1 LPKRPDISPGLE
13 NEKIAHAAQEWRATF
28 DAIRDPLWICDKKCN
43 LVRVNKSFAESAGS
57 EPKAIIGKNCSD
69 VLNYAQVI
77 CPRCPH
83 KNTLTS
89 GQLNSEVFLLGDRYI
104 EITASPVFD
113 DKSKTISSVCIAH
126 DTTQSRLMEEALRS
140 AAQKWRAT
148 FDGIKDAICLTD
160 KDGGIA
166 QCNQAFSQLVAKP
179 FFEILGQDAR
189 LLLKSR
195 SNSGGSFSLDTIRV
209 NRKRQSLTLSI
220 NKRWFNMVADPVV
233 GEDNKF
239 HGLVLI
245 LSDITETKRASE
257 KLQEL
262 YRLET
267 KLRRELEEEIQRR
280 VEFTRALVHELKT
293 PLTPI
298 VASSELLAEELS
310 AEPWASLAKNINSG
324 AANLN
329 RRIDELLD
337 LARGEVG
344 MLKLKTQPVDCNILF
359 AEILK
364 YMNPVAAGNKQTLL
378 ARFKHLPVIEADEDR
393 LRQVLF
399 NLLNNALKYTP
410 AGGKI
415 VLKAGI
421 EKQNIIVEVQDSG
434 SGISE
439 EDQAKLFQ
447 PYQRLDGDRQRFS
460 GLGLG
465 LVLAKRL
472 IELHGGKIWVRSAKG
487 NGSTFAFSIPL
498 DGNIPSKS
506 GGKH

>member
-1 LPKRPDISPGLE
+1 LPIRHEALPGVE
-13 NEKIAHAAQEWRATF
+13 NKKIAHAAQEWRATF
-28 DAIRDPLWICDKKCN
+28 DAIRDPLWICDKKCT
-43 LVRVNKSFAESAGS
+43 LVRVNKSFAAAAGS
-57 EPKAIIGKNCSD
+57 EPKAIIGKKCSD
-69 VLNYAQVI
+69 VLTNSALI

-83 KNTLTS
+83 KKTLA
-89 GQLNSEVFLLGDRYI
+89 GDQLNSEVFLLDGRYI
-104 EITASPVFD
+104 EISASPVFN
-113 DKSKTISSVCIAH
+113 KNLKVISSVCLAH
-126 DTTQSRLMEEALRS
+126 DITQPRLMEEALRS
-140 AAQKWRAT
+140 AAHKWRTT

-179 FFEILGQDAR
+179 FFEILGQDAG

-195 SNSGGSFSLDTIRV
+195 SNSNGSFSLDMV
-209 NRKRQSLTLSI
+209 QANRKRQSFTLCI
-220 NKRWFNMVADPVV
+220 NKRWFSMVADPVI
-233 GEDNKF
+233 GEDKKF
-239 HGLVLI
+239 YGLALI
-245 LSDITETKRASE
+245 LSDTTEAKRASE

-324 AANLN
+324 AASLN

-344 MLKLKTQPVDCNILF
+344 MLILKTQPVDCNILF
-359 AEILK
+359 AEIIK
-364 YMNPVAAGNKQTLL
+364 YMGPVAAGNKQTLL
-378 ARFKHLPVIEADEDR
+378 AKFKNLPIIEADEDR

-410 AGGKI
+410 PGGNI
-415 VLKAGI
+415 ELKA
-421 EKQNIIVEVQDSG
+421 EADKQSITAAVQDSG
-434 SGISE
+434 PGISE
-439 EDQAKLFQ
+439 EDQRKLFQ

-472 IELHGGKIWVRSAKG
+472 IELHGGKIWVHSAKG
-487 NGSTFAFSIPL
+487 HGSTFAFTIPIN
-498 DGNIPSKS
+498 GNPPIKS